1 MDNNTQSVQ
10 SIDISDDQSAR
21 LLEHIARSTFDDF
34 ADDIMSLYGSQQHE
48 DKLETLSSTPLPEL
62 KAELDKV
69 RYRILWLEAILKES
83 MLEQELIISVLD
95 SLDNPL
101 SQHV

>member
-1 MDNNTQSVQ
+1 MDKNPPSVQ
-10 SIDISDDQSAR
+10 SIDISEDQSSK

-62 KAELDKV
+62 RAELEKV
-69 RYRILWLEAILKES
+69 KYRILWLEAILKES
-83 MLEQELIISVLD
+83 SLEQELIASVID
-95 SLDNPL
+95 SLDNP
-101 SQHV
+101 SS

>member
-1 MDNNTQSVQ
+1 MDHNPPSVQ

-62 KAELDKV
+62 RAELDKV

>member
-1 MDNNTQSVQ
+1 MDHNPPSVQ

-62 KAELDKV
+62 RAELDKV
-69 RYRILWLEAILKES
+69 KYRILWLEAILKES

>member
-95 SLDNPL
+95 SLDTPL
-101 SQHV
+101 SQHL

>member
-62 KAELDKV
+62 RAELDKV
-69 RYRILWLEAILKES
+69 KYRILWLEAILKES